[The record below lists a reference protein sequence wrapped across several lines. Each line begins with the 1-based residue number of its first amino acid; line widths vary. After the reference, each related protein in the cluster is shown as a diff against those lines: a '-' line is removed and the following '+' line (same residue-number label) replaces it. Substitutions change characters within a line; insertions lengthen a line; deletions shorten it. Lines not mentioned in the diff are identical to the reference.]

1 MKRIRIL
8 LVDDQQLFVEN
19 LKTVLDLT
27 TQDIEVVAI
36 ARDGKEALEMMARH
50 RPEIVL
56 MDVRMPVMDGVEATK
71 IIHQQYPN
79 VKILMLTTFSNDDYV
94 LDALNYGAHGYIL
107 KSIRAEE
114 LQAAIRTVSAGG
126 VVIAPKVADK
136 LFRRNAEEPKAVA
149 AHDMSESE
157 RRRRLATLSE
167 REAQLVSLISQAY
180 SNREIAERMF
190 ISEQTVK
197 NYSSRVYAKLGVSKR
212 SQLMREY
219 FHLIKPET
227 EP

>member
-50 RPEIVL
+50 EPEIVL

-71 IIHQQYPN
+71 IIHQQHPD

-94 LDALNYGAHGYIL
+94 LDALNHGAHGYIL

-136 LFRRNAEEPKAVA
+136 LFRRSAEEPQALT

-197 NYSSRVYAKLGVSKR
+197 NYSSRVYAKLGVAKR
-212 SQLMREY
+212 SQLMRQY
-219 FHLIKPET
+219 FHLLRSDP
-227 EP
+227 PS